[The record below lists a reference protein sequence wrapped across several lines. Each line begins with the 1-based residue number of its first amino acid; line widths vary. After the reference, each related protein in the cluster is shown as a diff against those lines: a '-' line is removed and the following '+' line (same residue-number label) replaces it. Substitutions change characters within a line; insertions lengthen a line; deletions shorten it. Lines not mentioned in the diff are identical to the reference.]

1 VTELGTAQLS
11 PTLTDVKERVSE
23 AADTETLGRRTIGS
37 EWAALLAV
45 ANKEWIIFRRYPA
58 RMINL
63 FFWPIMFPLAYIFTA
78 RALSGPDGANL
89 ATFTATAGTADYVGF
104 LAIGSTFYMWL
115 NVTLWSVGF
124 SLREEQLRGTL
135 ESNWLC
141 PVWRISIV
149 LGGAITRLLTMLV
162 FLIITGIEFWLFF
175 GINLV
180 QGHPWLMLLV
190 LLLTIPSIYGFGI
203 AFGSLVLRFKEANAL
218 VFIVRGIFLVFCG
231 TTYPLAVL
239 PGWMQAI
246 SAWLPLT
253 YTIQAIR
260 VLGEPGATFATVQ
273 GEVGV
278 LALFAVGLP
287 VLGVF
292 VFQTTERRS
301 RRTGSLGHY

>member
-1 VTELGTAQLS
+1 L
-11 PTLTDVKERVSE
+11 
-23 AADTETLGRRTIGS
+23 
-37 EWAALLAV
+37 
-45 ANKEWIIFRRYPA
+45 IFCRYPA
-58 RMINL
+58 RLIN
-63 FFWPIMFPLAYIFTA
+63 FIFWPIMFPLAYIFTA
-78 RALSGPDGANL
+78 RALSGPSGENL
-89 ATFTATAGTADYVGF
+89 ATFTATAGTGDYVSF
-104 LAIGSTFYMWL
+104 LAIGSTFYMWM

-162 FLIITGIEFWLFF
+162 FLLITGIEFWLLF
-175 GINLV
+175 GINLA

-231 TTYPLAVL
+231 TTYPLTVL
-239 PGWMQAI
+239 PPWMQAI

-260 VLGEPGATFATVQ
+260 VLGQPDAGLADVLGDVQ
-273 GEVGV
+273 R
-278 LALFAVGLP
+278 LAIFAVTLP
-287 VLGVF
+287 ILGVIA
-292 VFQTTERRS
+292 FQATERRS